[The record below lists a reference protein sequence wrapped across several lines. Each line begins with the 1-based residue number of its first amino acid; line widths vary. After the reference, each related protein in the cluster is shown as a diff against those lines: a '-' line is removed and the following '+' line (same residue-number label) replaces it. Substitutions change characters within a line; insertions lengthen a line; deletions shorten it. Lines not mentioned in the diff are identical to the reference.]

1 MATDKVTTSVLTRLQ
16 KRAEEAQ
23 NRLDQ
28 RAAETPKQ
36 LFLPGMEDFMRA
48 MPNSI
53 ARSSLFA
60 PIARGKR
67 KYHQATILVSRVD
80 AKIEYSGEQLDE
92 ADADIMLQ
100 LMFESRH
107 SALGEPVEFT
117 RASFLRSLG
126 KTDGKNNYE
135 WLDRRITALTKA
147 TIIVETYK
155 PDGQMKYKLG
165 HRRGFHILSGFD
177 VDEETG
183 VYTFTID
190 PRWATLF
197 GNREYALLDWTKRL
211 AIAQGQDMAKTLQR
225 LIATSADI
233 TQRYALEWLKDKLQY
248 TGRTR
253 DFKQALDRSINE
265 LKRVGIIINGRIEL
279 NSRKEEQLTVQILK

>member
-36 LFLPGMEDFMRA
+36 LFLPGMEDFNRA
-48 MPNSI
+48 MPNAI

-60 PIARGKR
+60 PVARGRR
-67 KYHQATILVSRVD
+67 KLHNGTVMVSRAD

-107 SALGEPVEFT
+107 SPLGEPVEFT
-117 RASFLRSLG
+117 RAAFLRALG
-126 KTDGKNNYE
+126 RTDGKNNYE
-135 WLDRRITALTKA
+135 WLERRIFAMTAA
-147 TIIVETYK
+147 TLRIKTYK

-165 HRRGFHILSGFD
+165 HTRVFHMLSGFD

-190 PRWATLF
+190 PRWATMF
-197 GNREYALLDWTKRL
+197 GNREYALVDWIKRL
-211 AIAQGQDMAKTLQR
+211 AIPQGQDMAKSLQR
-225 LIATSADI
+225 LFATSADT

-248 TGRTR
+248 SGRLR
-253 DFKQALDRSINE
+253 DFKQALQRSIEE
-265 LKRVGIIINGRIEL
+265 LKRVGIIINGKIEL